1 DRSRSATPRL
11 LPPRSAFCRVD
22 LCPAHRRAEAS
33 RKEYG
38 MAHGIV
44 HQFAGGTREQY
55 EASIAAVHPS
65 DGSLPEGQIFH
76 AAGPSADGWTV
87 VAIHD
92 SQESWERFRDDMLMP
107 RMNEGIEGGFPT
119 PPQETT
125 FSGHNQQTG

>member
-1 DRSRSATPRL
+1 
-11 LPPRSAFCRVD
+11 
-22 LCPAHRRAEAS
+22 
-33 RKEYG
+33 
-38 MAHGIV
+38 MAYGIV
-44 HQFAGGTREQY
+44 HQFPGGTQEQY
-55 EASIAAVHPS
+55 EASIAVVHPS

-125 FSGHNQQTG
+125 FSVRNQQTG